1 MMTIATHSGIE
12 AETRCLRVTRRASA
26 GSEAMLVERLRA
38 GDDAAYEMLVRRYGG
53 RMLATARRMLGS
65 EPDARDAV
73 QDALLSAFRSIER
86 FEGGAQLSTWLHRIV
101 VNAAL
106 MRLRS
111 RRRRRED
118 AIDDLLP
125 HFDEEGWWP
134 EGGTREAVATG
145 EALERDEVR
154 ARVRRA
160 IAQLPETY
168 RTILTLRDI
177 EDLDPAEAARAL
189 GIGTNAVKSRL
200 HRARQALK
208 TLLERDGVLAPAHSP
223 SAQTAAGRAGGDAGR
238 DVAAA

>member
-1 MMTIATHSGIE
+1 
-12 AETRCLRVTRRASA
+12 
-26 GSEAMLVERLRA
+26 MLVEHLRA
-38 GDDAAYEMLVRRYGG
+38 GDEAAYEMLVRRYGG

-65 EPDARDAV
+65 EPEARDAV

-125 HFDEEGWWP
+125 RFDEEGWWP
-134 EGGTREAVATG
+134 EGGTCDAAAAE
-145 EALERDEVR
+145 EPLERDEVR

-168 RTILTLRDI
+168 RTVLTLRDI
-177 EDLDPAEAARAL
+177 EDLDPAETARAL
-189 GIGTNAVKSRL
+189 GISTNAVKSRL

-208 TLLERDGVLAPAHSP
+208 TLLERDGVLAPAHAP
-223 SAQTAAGRAGGDAGR
+223 SAQAVPARAGGDAGSE
-238 DVAAA
+238 VAAA